1 MFDKNLFRAAVVA
14 KGKTMSDVADE
25 IHVSNATMSK
35 KVNGHSEFTRKEIQE
50 ICDFL
55 EVDDPVP
62 IFFAERLA

>member
-14 KGKTMSDVADE
+14 KGKTMSDVANE

-50 ICDFL
+50 ICNFL
-55 EVDDPVP
+55 EIENPMP
-62 IFFAERLA
+62 IFFAPQLT